1 MEWSLQSQTLK
12 ALEKYREGAVAMRLI
27 RKFGM
32 RLLSR
37 VKNGGMVKYQNSVL
51 ALLMKKKFALPGC
64 LAGLLLAWGTGAK
77 ALPVFEPTAGA
88 TFHKSPAG
96 QQLAVPYGVL
106 LAPINGV
113 DYQQGTHGWCKWR
126 LVNPRGASVK
136 PSTAWVKCSLTGRPV
151 GQI

>member
-51 ALLMKKKFALPGC
+51 ALLMKKQFALPGC
-64 LAGLLLAWGTGAK
+64 LAGLLLA
-77 ALPVFEPTAGA
+77 
-88 TFHKSPAG
+88 
-96 QQLAVPYGVL
+96 
-106 LAPINGV
+106 
-113 DYQQGTHGWCKWR
+113 
-126 LVNPRGASVK
+126 
-136 PSTAWVKCSLTGRPV
+136 
-151 GQI
+151 